1 MQRPELGRHDLHRKN
16 TMPITQKDLA
26 NRLKTERERLKLTQ
40 YEVAERLGLARTS
53 VVQME
58 SGTRAVNSLE
68 LDSLARLYQRSVDY
82 FLSETAP
89 DDDPLGLLLRLRDQE
104 GLDENARDG
113 LERCADLC
121 CVITELEET
130 LEQSTTNT
138 PFSYR
143 FDRPETRWEAVNQ
156 GIRLAAL
163 ERKRLD
169 LGSLP
174 VRNLVEII
182 AQQGVRATKYR
193 FPDNNIAGVFFYSR
207 RTGMVIVANE
217 RHPAYRRLFSYA
229 HEYGHLLVDREKMTN
244 ISRFSN
250 RDDLIEIRANVFAAH
265 FLMPEEGIR
274 AFLDGV
280 GHGSLTRQVL
290 EVYDGYLDDDEAMTE
305 TAIRAQRRSEPGT
318 QTVTML
324 DTLRLAIHF
333 GTSYEACLYQLLNL
347 KIVPKD
353 RQEDLM
359 AERERAEQLRRNIQ
373 TILDMTP
380 EDIEPEARGGLKQ
393 SVLNLVIG
401 ARLQDR
407 VSGAKARE
415 YLQRVDID
423 ADKLE
428 LLCLG

>member
-1 MQRPELGRHDLHRKN
+1 
-16 TMPITQKDLA
+16 MPITQKELA
-26 NRLKTERERLKLTQ
+26 NRLKIERERLKLTQ
-40 YEVAERLGLARTS
+40 QDVAVRLALSRTS

-68 LDSLARLYQRSVDY
+68 LHSLARLYQRPVDY

-89 DDDPLGLLLRLRDQE
+89 ENDPLGLLLRLRDQQ
-104 GLDENARDG
+104 GLDEIAREG

-130 LEQSTTNT
+130 LEQSATNT

-143 FDRPETRWEAVNQ
+143 FDRPETRWEAINQ

-182 AQQGVRATKYR
+182 AQRGVRATKYG

-207 RTGMVIVANE
+207 RVGMVIVVNE
-217 RHPAYRRLFSYA
+217 CHPPHRRLFSYA
-229 HEYGHLLVDREKMTN
+229 HEYGHLLVDREQMTN

-290 EVYDGYLDDDEAMTE
+290 EVYDGYLDDDGATE
-305 TAIRAQRRSEPGT
+305 DDRIRAQRRSAPGT
-318 QTVTML
+318 QNVTML

-353 RQEDLM
+353 RQEALL
-359 AERERAEQLRRNIQ
+359 AEREQAEQLRRNIHL
-373 TILDMTP
+373 ILEMTP
-380 EDIEPEARGGLKQ
+380 DDIEPEARGGLKQ
-393 SVLNLVIG
+393 SVLNLVVD

-407 VSGAKARE
+407 ISGAKARE
-415 YLQRVDID
+415 YLQRIDID

-428 LLCLG
+428 LLGLG

>member
-1 MQRPELGRHDLHRKN
+1 M
-16 TMPITQKDLA
+16 ITD
-26 NRLKTERERLKLTQ
+26 
-40 YEVAERLGLARTS
+40 
-53 VVQME
+53 
-58 SGTRAVNSLE
+58 
-68 LDSLARLYQRSVDY
+68 
-82 FLSETAP
+82 
-89 DDDPLGLLLRLRDQE
+89 
-104 GLDENARDG
+104 
-113 LERCADLC
+113 
-121 CVITELEET
+121 LEET
-130 LEQSTTNT
+130 LEQSPTNT
-138 PFSYR
+138 PFCYS

-182 AQQGVRATKYR
+182 ARQGVRATKYG
-193 FPDNNIAGVFFYSR
+193 FPDNNIAGVFFYSL
-207 RTGMVIVANE
+207 RTGMVIVVNE
-217 RHPAYRRLFSYA
+217 CHPPHRRLFSYA
-229 HEYGHLLVDREKMTN
+229 HEYGHLLVDRDQMTS

-280 GHGSLTRQVL
+280 GHGSLTRQVI
-290 EVYDGYLDDDEAMTE
+290 EVYDGYLEDDRSVEGE
-305 TAIRAQRRSEPGT
+305 TIRAQRRAGPST

-353 RQEDLM
+353 RQEALL
-359 AERERAEQLRRNIQ
+359 AERERAEQLRRNIRS
-373 TILDMTP
+373 ILEMAPD
-380 EDIEPEARGGLKQ
+380 DLEPEARGGLKQ
-393 SVLNLVIG
+393 SILNLVVD

-407 VSGAKARE
+407 ISTAKARE
-415 YLQRVDID
+415 YLQHMDID

-428 LLCLG
+428 LLELG